1 MKIRS
6 FAIGLLLVLSTQ
18 LLAWAGPYEQCIKDN
33 LEKAKNEAAV
43 NLLKEICAKE
53 AAEAESP
60 CKSKQ
65 PTDFTDQEICKCL
78 GLVYDAVAKKCK

>member
-6 FAIGLLLVLSTQ
+6 FSIGLLLALSTQ
-18 LLAWAGPYEQCIKDN
+18 LSVWAGPYEQCIKDN

-53 AAEAESP
+53 AEQAEIP
-60 CKSKQ
+60 CKYKQ
-65 PTDFTDQEICKCL
+65 PAELTNEELCRCL
-78 GLVYDAVAKKCK
+78 GLAYDAVTKKCK